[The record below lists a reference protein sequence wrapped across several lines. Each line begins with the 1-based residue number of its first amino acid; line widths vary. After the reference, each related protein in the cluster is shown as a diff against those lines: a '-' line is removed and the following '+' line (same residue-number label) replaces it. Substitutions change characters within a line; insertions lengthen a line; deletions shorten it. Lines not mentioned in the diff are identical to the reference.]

1 MSEASVLRDLIEHWR
16 RYFALCKLKVV
27 ALIVFTAMIGMFL
40 ASPPS
45 VIPWWALVFATAG
58 IGLAAMSAAARPKTC
73 RSWR

>member
-1 MSEASVLRDLIEHWR
+1 MMIEHWR

-45 VIPWWALVFATAG
+45 MIP
-58 IGLAAMSAAARPKTC
+58 
-73 RSWR
+73 